1 MRFAAACRSNKR
13 LLLDARPVRAGVG
26 APLNGYPEAVPDNGQ
41 VLALRA
47 ILEIQQAALGEA
59 LTPDA
64 IMARIAQSAVAITSA
79 KGAVMEVIEGDQMH
93 YAHCAGSLEGT
104 EGLRLSIATSLSGL
118 AVTQNQALRS
128 NDAFADPRVDH
139 DAAMRIG
146 VRSMVIVPLTVDGT
160 TLAVLKTVSDD
171 VQAFTDHDVEI
182 VTTLASFAARVLQQ
196 TQSLHDRR
204 LEQETYRL
212 ISQTSTDAILQV
224 GLDGRI
230 LWASPAAREI
240 LGHPPRALVGMAA
253 VDLIHPQR
261 REEYAQRIAQA
272 TSEGADTRLEYP
284 AVRPDGSTVWVESA
298 GRFARDEQGALQY
311 RVVRLRDIS
320 AAREAVEALAQS
332 ENQFR
337 SAMQNAPIGMCLI
350 GTDGSFL
357 QVNEALCQVLGR
369 PEQVLMR
376 SNWQELT
383 HPDDVGVDLD
393 FAAQAL
399 SGELDQYRLVKRY
412 LRPDGAV
419 VWGDLSVSAV
429 RDSNGAVV
437 HFVSQ
442 ILDISELKQEEQ
454 QSAATINRYHRLAGV
469 GNDVMA
475 ELTSEGVFVLVSPN
489 TKALFGVD
497 APAIVGDSLF
507 SFVPSDQRSRVRAA
521 LQASTHF
528 ELPVRSAHG
537 RISRAEAVTQV
548 LPHDPD
554 GGLVIR
560 IRDITEHFET
570 REQLRTQAR
579 TDPLT
584 GLLAWQELERRLEA
598 LLGHEPRT
606 GTRTAFAMME
616 VGGVGQARE
625 QHSEAVADELLRIV
639 ADRIR
644 GALRESDLVARGEGD
659 QLAVMLVGVERMTDA
674 VEVLQ
679 RVIQEVGTPHAVDGS
694 VLRPRLSIGVT
705 EALPDEW
712 PEWVISRAEQALDN
726 SKNRG
731 GNRVSL
737 AGGLPESSASAQV
750 IAFPGR
756 KG

>member
-1 MRFAAACRSNKR
+1 
-13 LLLDARPVRAGVG
+13 
-26 APLNGYPEAVPDNGQ
+26 VPDSGQ

-47 ILEIQQAALGEA
+47 IVEIQQAALGEA

-79 KGAVMEVIEGDQMH
+79 KGAVMELIEGDQMR
-93 YAHCAGSLEGT
+93 YAHGAGSLEGT

-118 AVTQNQALRS
+118 AVTQNQALRC

-139 DAAMRIG
+139 EVARRIG
-146 VRSMVIVPLTVDGT
+146 ARSMVIVPLTVDGI
-160 TLAVLKTVSDD
+160 TLAVLKTISDD
-171 VQAFTDHDVEI
+171 VEAFSDHDVEA
-182 VTTLASFAARVLQQ
+182 VTAMASFAARVLKQA
-196 TQSLHDRR
+196 QSLHERR

-230 LWASPAAREI
+230 RWASPAAQEI
-240 LGHPPRALVGMAA
+240 LGYPPRALVGMAA

-298 GRFARDEQGALQY
+298 GRFARDEQGALLY

-337 SAMQNAPIGMCLI
+337 SAMQNAPTAMCLI

-357 QVNEALCQVLGR
+357 QVNEALCQLLGR
-369 PEQVLMR
+369 PAQALMR
-376 SNWQELT
+376 SSWQEFT
-383 HPDDVGVDLD
+383 HPDDVDVDLD
-393 FAAQAL
+393 FATQAL
-399 SGELDQYRLVKRY
+399 SGELDTYRLVKRY

-429 RDSNGAVV
+429 RDANGGVV

-442 ILDISELKQEEQ
+442 ILDISELKRDQ
-454 QSAATINRYHRLAGV
+454 QQTAAAISRYQRLAGV
-469 GNDVMA
+469 GDDVMA
-475 ELTSEGVFVLVSPN
+475 ELTTEGVFVWVSPN
-489 TKALFGVD
+489 TMSLFGVD
-497 APAIVGDSLF
+497 APAIVGESLL
-507 SFVPSDQRSRVRAA
+507 SFVPSDQRPRVRAA
-521 LQASTHF
+521 LQTSTHF
-528 ELPVRSAHG
+528 ELPVRAAHG

-584 GLLAWQELERRLEA
+584 GLLAWPELERRLEA
-598 LLGHEPRT
+598 LLGHEPRA
-606 GTRTAFAMME
+606 GTRTAFALME
-616 VGGVGQARE
+616 VGGVEQARE
-625 QHSEAVADELLRIV
+625 LHSEAVAARLLRVV

-644 GALRESDLVARGEGD
+644 AALRESDLVARGAGD
-659 QLAVMLVGVERMTDA
+659 QLAAMLVGVEQMTDV

-679 RVIQEVGTPHAVDGS
+679 RVVQEAGAPHQGDGAI
-694 VLRPRLSIGVT
+694 LRPRLSIGVT
-705 EALPDEW
+705 EAAPDEL

-726 SKNRG
+726 AKKRG

-737 AGGLPESSASAQV
+737 AGGSAQPIASAQV

>member
-1 MRFAAACRSNKR
+1 M
-13 LLLDARPVRAGVG
+13 
-26 APLNGYPEAVPDNGQ
+26 PDSGQ

-47 ILEIQQAALGEA
+47 IVEIQQAALGEA

-64 IMARIAQSAVAITSA
+64 IMARIAASAVAITSA
-79 KGAVMEVIEGDQMH
+79 TGAVMEVIDGDELH
-93 YAHCAGSLEGT
+93 YAHGAGSLAGS
-104 EGLRLSIATSLSGL
+104 EGLRLPIATSLSGL
-118 AVTQNQALRS
+118 VVTQNQALRS

-139 DAAMRIG
+139 DAATRIG
-146 VRSMVIVPLTVDGT
+146 ARSMVIVPLAVEGNI
-160 TLAVLKTVSDD
+160 LAVLKITSDRAG
-171 VQAFTDHDVEI
+171 AFTDLDVEI
-182 VTTLASFAARVLQQ
+182 VTSLASFAAQVIQQ
-196 TQSLHDRR
+196 AQGLHARR

-230 LWASPAAREI
+230 RWASPAALEI
-240 LGHPPRALVGMAA
+240 LGYPPEALVGMAA

-298 GRFARDEQGALQY
+298 GRFARDEQGALLY

-320 AAREAVEALAQS
+320 AAREAVEALARS

-357 QVNEALCQVLGR
+357 QVNEALCQLLGR
-369 PEQVLMR
+369 PAQALMR
-376 SNWQELT
+376 SSWQELT
-383 HPDDVGVDLD
+383 HPDDVDVDLD
-393 FAAQAL
+393 FATQAL
-399 SGELDQYRLVKRY
+399 SGELDKYRLVKRY
-412 LRPDGAV
+412 LRPDGSV

-429 RDSNGAVV
+429 RDTHGTVM

-442 ILDISELKQEEQ
+442 ILDVSQLMQDQ
-454 QSAATINRYHRLAGV
+454 QQTAAAINRYQRLAGV
-469 GNDVMA
+469 GNDIMA
-475 ELTSEGVFVLVSPN
+475 ELTADGDFVWVSPN
-489 TKALFGVD
+489 TVALFGID
-497 APAIVGDSLF
+497 APAVVGDSLF
-507 SFVPSDQRSRVRAA
+507 SFVPSDQHSRVRAA
-521 LQASTHF
+521 LQTSTHF
-528 ELPVRSAHG
+528 ELPVRGAHG

-548 LPHDPD
+548 LSHDRD

-570 REQLRTQAR
+570 REQLRTQAL

-584 GLLAWQELERRLEA
+584 GLLAWPELERRLEA

-606 GTRTAFAMME
+606 GTRTAFVLME
-616 VGGVGQARE
+616 IAGVDQARE
-625 QHSEAVADELLRIV
+625 QHSEGFAAELLRVV
-639 ADRIR
+639 ADRVR
-644 GALRESDLVARGEGD
+644 SALRESDLVARAAGD
-659 QLAVMLVGVERMTDA
+659 QLAAMLVGIEQMTDA
-674 VEVLQ
+674 VQVLQ
-679 RVIQEVGTPHAVDGS
+679 RVVQEVSAPHQGDG
-694 VLRPRLSIGVT
+694 VILRPRLSVGVT
-705 EALPDEW
+705 EAFPDEW
-712 PEWVISRAEQALDN
+712 PESVVGRAEQALN
-726 SKNRG
+726 NAKTRG

-737 AGGLPESSASAQV
+737 AGGSAAPRASARV